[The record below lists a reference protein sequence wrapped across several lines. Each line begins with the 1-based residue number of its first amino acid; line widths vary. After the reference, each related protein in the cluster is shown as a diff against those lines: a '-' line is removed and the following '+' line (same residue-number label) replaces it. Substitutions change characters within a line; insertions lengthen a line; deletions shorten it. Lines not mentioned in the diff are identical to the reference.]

1 MEDQF
6 ISDKETQIQENP
18 RNIYKLT
25 YDEILVIDPD
35 TPILKD
41 DYDSI
46 VC

>member
-25 YDEILVIDPD
+25 YDEE
-35 TPILKD
+35 K
-41 DYDSI
+41 
-46 VC
+46 